1 MARLRSLQERVAD
14 RRSEEDEAR
23 ARRWREAKD
32 REWRQRERAA
42 AERQVRRGATSA
54 APSRGGGG
62 GAALA
67 PSACRVGRRTSCV
80 HTPLPRAETP
90 QAAMVRDLA
99 AAREAQMR
107 SKLQLQSE
115 VAAVE
120 RAEFDRVLAVNRQR
134 EAELS
139 AQARALWGLQLRR
152 TAAKGGG
159 VRAMLAL

>member
-1 MARLRSLQERVAD
+1 
-14 RRSEEDEAR
+14 
-23 ARRWREAKD
+23 
-32 REWRQRERAA
+32 
-42 AERQVRRGATSA
+42 
-54 APSRGGGG
+54 
-62 GAALA
+62 
-67 PSACRVGRRTSCV
+67 
-80 HTPLPRAETP
+80 
-90 QAAMVRDLA
+90 MVRDLA